1 MTANSTP
8 VTRRFDFRS
17 LLGSK
22 DLIMAGAIVIVVG
35 MMLVPLPTF
44 LIDVLVVLQLAGSL
58 AILLLSTYIHK
69 PLEFSVFP
77 SLLLMVTLFRLGL
90 NISTSRQ
97 ILMSGTAGNVIQT
110 FGSVVIGGDYV
121 VGVVIFLMLMIIQ
134 FAVINNGAG
143 RVAEVTARFT
153 LDAMPGKQMSID
165 ADLNAGI
172 INEVQAQERRQAVA
186 REANFFGA
194 MDGASKFVKGDAIAA
209 VIVILVNILGGI
221 VIGVVQRGQGIVD
234 ALQTYTTLT
243 IGAGLAIQVPALMVS
258 TASGLIVTRSS
269 SEETLGADVIKQ
281 VSNFTTLLVSTLIIG
296 IIALIPGLPK
306 LPFLIVG
313 SLLAGVTYVVWRA
326 EQKPIEIPVE
336 EAPAVQPLETPE
348 DVMGMV
354 VVDPLELEVG
364 YGLIPLVDE
373 ERADNLLRQITNIRR
388 QILSELGFV
397 VPIIRIRDNLRL
409 PPNTY
414 RIKVRGEEVARGEIM
429 VDRYLAIPG
438 AEVEETIQG
447 VPTVEPAFGL
457 PATWVSE
464 SQKGQA
470 EIAGYTVVTPLAMLS
485 THLTEIIR
493 THAAGLLNRQML
505 QEMLNR
511 LHEKVPAAVEGVI
524 PEMLKLGDLQ
534 DVLRNLLRE
543 RIPIRDLAGVLEVI
557 AKHAPATRDTNIL
570 AEAVRQTMSLTIS
583 NIYREADHT
592 IHAFTLSPQVEN
604 LLRESLSS
612 TEGGLGFQIEASV
625 AQKILNST
633 GEQMESL
640 ARDGHM
646 PILLCPRELRLAF
659 RRLAEQS
666 FSNLVVLAYSEIE
679 PGTKVRAHGMVQI

>member
-1 MTANSTP
+1 MWS
-8 VTRRFDFRS
+8 
-17 LLGSK
+17 GGQSK
-22 DLIMAGAIVIVVG
+22 
-35 MMLVPLPTF
+35 
-44 LIDVLVVLQLAGSL
+44 
-58 AILLLSTYIHK
+58 
-69 PLEFSVFP
+69 
-77 SLLLMVTLFRLGL
+77 
-90 NISTSRQ
+90 
-97 ILMSGTAGNVIQT
+97 
-110 FGSVVIGGDYV
+110 
-121 VGVVIFLMLMIIQ
+121 
-134 FAVINNGAG
+134 
-143 RVAEVTARFT
+143 
-153 LDAMPGKQMSID
+153 
-165 ADLNAGI
+165 
-172 INEVQAQERRQAVA
+172 
-186 REANFFGA
+186 
-194 MDGASKFVKGDAIAA
+194 
-209 VIVILVNILGGI
+209 
-221 VIGVVQRGQGIVD
+221 
-234 ALQTYTTLT
+234 
-243 IGAGLAIQVPALMVS
+243 
-258 TASGLIVTRSS
+258 
-269 SEETLGADVIKQ
+269 
-281 VSNFTTLLVSTLIIG
+281 
-296 IIALIPGLPK
+296 
-306 LPFLIVG
+306 
-313 SLLAGVTYVVWRA
+313 
-326 EQKPIEIPVE
+326 KPIEVPVE

-485 THLTEIIR
+485 THLTEVVR
-493 THAAGLLNRQML
+493 SHAAGLLNRQML

-625 AQKILNST
+625 AQKILNAT

-640 ARDGHM
+640 AGDGHM